1 MLRVLSEH
9 PEGMTVSEL
18 ADVLGTH
25 RAGIYRL
32 LAPHLAERLVR
43 RREDRYL
50 LGTGLVELAS
60 RVQPRLREVAGP
72 LLQALADELTA
83 TAALTVRDGED
94 AAVVLD
100 VRSPRHAD
108 MHITY
113 RPGLRH
119 PVAIAA
125 SGIAIL
131 AGGPP
136 RPSER
141 RRGDRGARARM
152 VAVDR
157 ESCCPAPRGWRRPPG
172 TRAAVSAVWIGDRD
186 EPAMARAVIATARA
200 LAERSDAWA
209 AGCSAG
215 RGMRARGRLLG
226 ALAGVLTGASR
237 STWGLVASSARTFS
251 RPASLSGAR
260 GSRAWSE
267 VEQAEL
273 LHHPLDRHRV
283 GLGEGGV
290 DERVQV
296 VVQRARAFVVA
307 GDERVVELGHRIGRE
322 VAHAGQV
329 AGAAEGQHRVAEQLD
344 ARERDEVRAGLV
356 EHVGDVLEVA
366 GGLLDADDVGVRA
379 AQPPD
384 RGRA

>member
-1 MLRVLSEH
+1 MPSTSSLTLERGLRVLRVLSEH

-43 RREDRYL
+43 RREDRYF
-50 LGTGLVELAS
+50 LGAGLVELAS

-72 LLQALADELTA
+72 LLQALADDLEA

-131 AGGPP
+131 AGGAP

-141 RRGDRGARARM
+141 REVTQAR
-152 VAVDR
+152 
-157 ESCCPAPRGWRRPPG
+157 ERGWSRSTGELLPG
-172 TRAAVSAVWIGDRD
+172 ATGVAAPTGDYAAVSAVWIGERD
-186 EPAMARAVIATARA
+186 EPAMARAVMATRPGARRRA
-200 LAERSDAWA
+200 LRGGPPALTLPAP
-209 AGCSAG
+209 GGSA
-215 RGMRARGRLLG
+215 RRRGRATRPRYAG
-226 ALAGVLTGASR
+226 ALTGASR
-237 STWGLVASSARTFS
+237 STCGLVASSARTFS
-251 RPASLSGAR
+251 RPASLERRERLAGVI
-260 GSRAWSE
+260 GG
-267 VEQAEL
+267 EQAEL
-273 LHHPLDRHRV
+273 LHDPLRRHRV
-283 GLGEGGV
+283 DLGEGGV

-296 VVQRARAFVVA
+296 VVQRARALVVA
-307 GDERVVELGHRIGRE
+307 GDERVVELGDRLR
-322 VAHAGQV
+322 
-329 AGAAEGQHRVAEQLD
+329 
-344 ARERDEVRAGLV
+344 ARSSRRS
-356 EHVGDVLEVA
+356 
-366 GGLLDADDVGVRA
+366 
-379 AQPPD
+379 
-384 RGRA
+384 